1 MKKLKNNKQGI
12 TLIALVITIVVLLI
26 LAGVSIAMLT
36 GDNGVITRAQEAK
49 TKTAKAALE
58 EKIQLLT
65 AEMEINQYTGVK
77 EEKNAQELQD
87 ELNSQEENVL
97 VIQWDKYIIF
107 DLNKNKEYR
116 VMSDGRV
123 EYWGE
128 STMGQTLLNTKTAN
142 VDQITQD
149 NSTSNIIGIDN
160 EGNTVNML
168 LWEYTLI
175 DDSILGKIGTY
186 GLNDKNGLDGS
197 GNLGRSKGYI
207 GGYTEDGQIMG
218 TIPAYISVDSG
229 NTYVAVT
236 SMAHT
241 FYDCDNLIVA
251 PEIPETA
258 TNMQVTFYQSSNLM
272 TAPRKIPDSVI
283 NLSFVF
289 SDCNKLNTI
298 PSLGNNIN
306 DMTASFRNTAIT
318 TFDEKLPNTIIDMTE
333 TFARCTILSEFNSN
347 IPDNVTNM
355 QGTFTGCTSL
365 SEFNSNIAD
374 NVTNMNRTFN
384 GCTSL
389 TKFNSNLP
397 NNLISMSA
405 TFYNCTS
412 LVTGPSIIPS
422 SVTNM
427 QSTFFNCE
435 SLTTLPSTIPS
446 SVTNMFQTFF
456 NCSKVQGEIEI
467 NANLGE
473 SIVYEWNGRQYK
485 GYDDT
490 FTRSATESNGIVI
503 KNIST
508 CRQEILNTWVTN
520 NPNIK
525 LEK

>member
-1 MKKLKNNKQGI
+1 MEKLKNNRQGI

-36 GDNGVITRAQEAK
+36 GDNGIITRTQEAK
-49 TKTAKAALE
+49 TKTEKAALE

-65 AEMEINQYTGVK
+65 AEMKINQYTVEKK
-77 EEKNAQELQD
+77 EKSVQELQE

-142 VDQITQD
+142 ADQITQD

-197 GNLGRSKGYI
+197 GKLGRSKGYI
-207 GGYTEDGQIMG
+207 GGYTGDGQIMG

-236 SMAHT
+236 SIAHT

-251 PEIPETA
+251 PEIPETV
-258 TNMQVTFYQSSNLM
+258 TDMQVTFYQSSNLI
-272 TAPRKIPDSVI
+272 TVPSKIPDSVI
-283 NLSFVF
+283 NFSYVF

-298 PSLGNNIN
+298 PTLGNNIK

-318 TFDEKLPNTIIDMTE
+318 VFDEKLPNSIIDME
-333 TFARCTILSEFNSN
+333 YTFSGCTSLVEFNSKISN
-347 IPDNVTNM
+347 NVINM
-355 QGTFTGCTSL
+355 TRTFNGCTSL
-365 SEFNSNIAD
+365 SEFNSNI
-374 NVTNMNRTFN
+374 
-384 GCTSL
+384 
-389 TKFNSNLP
+389 P
-397 NNLISMSA
+397 NNVITMCA
-405 TFYNCTS
+405 
-412 LVTGPSIIPS
+412 
-422 SVTNM
+422 
-427 QSTFFNCE
+427 TFFNCE

-446 SVTNMFQTFF
+446 SVINMFQTFSK
-456 NCSKVQGEIEI
+456 CSKVQGEIEI
-467 NANLGE
+467 NANIDE
-473 SIVYEWNGRQYK
+473 SIVYEWNGNKYK
-485 GYDDT
+485 GYDQT
-490 FTRSATESNGIVI
+490 FTNSATESSGIIV
-503 KNIST
+503 KNSST
-508 CRQEILNTWVTN
+508 CREEILNKWVASN
-520 NPNIK
+520 SNIT